1 MNELRMKYI
10 VNQIEILH
18 VILGLRNTP
27 LRFQLSFE
35 RYFLLEKRLAQ
46 LLFFIIP
53 LTPTN
58 LLGTCEADQHFRK
71 ICGRQMKVYRR
82 SDSKT

>member
-27 LRFQLSFE
+27 LRFQLSFQ
-35 RYFLLEKRLAQ
+35 RYFLLEKAGSIIILHHSSDTDRPASILAK
-46 LLFFIIP
+46 LINISEKSV
-53 LTPTN
+53 
-58 LLGTCEADQHFRK
+58 GVK
-71 ICGRQMKVYRR
+71 
-82 SDSKT
+82 